1 MNSQGLLLSI
11 FHKVSL
17 HPAVARKGV
26 WKRESIT
33 LGLVKVQNVE
43 GLRLKSVADIE
54 DICGLIAIQYH
65 PLMGYYS
72 MKKYCTDSTETL
84 Q

>member
-1 MNSQGLLLSI
+1 MAPT
-11 FHKVSL
+11 HRAVE
-17 HPAVARKGV
+17 HRAVALGV

-33 LGLVKVQNVE
+33 LGLVKVQKVE

-72 MKKYCTDSTETL
+72 MKK
-84 Q
+84 

>member
-1 MNSQGLLLSI
+1 MAPT
-11 FHKVSL
+11 HRAVE